1 MFLQIKIAQ
10 EAIYPNSH
18 ALTNIAVCIVSALIA
33 VLISMLLKYR
43 IMKADVVSLPTSDPI
58 SISPVVI
65 NVSNFDSKKLANDP
79 ELMALNRKRQSLYDQ
94 RKGL

>member
-10 EAIYPNSH
+10 EAIYPNNH
-18 ALTNIAVCIVSALIA
+18 TFTNIAVCIVSVLIA
-33 VLISMLLKYR
+33 VLIFSLLKYK
-43 IMKADVVSLPTSDPI
+43 ITKVDTISPPTNNPI
-58 SISPVVI
+58 SLSPVII

>member
-1 MFLQIKIAQ
+1 
-10 EAIYPNSH
+10 
-18 ALTNIAVCIVSALIA
+18 
-33 VLISMLLKYR
+33 MLLKYR